1 MKRLTIAALIAAQ
14 LSLTAQPAFA
24 ADLGDEKGMNVAS
37 RHGAFAGARL
47 RVPLD
52 GASGSKTRASLAV
65 APIVQGRRAD
75 GSIRTRFGE
84 GMELRLSGEAKPQLA
99 LAGRPLSQIVEG
111 RSGPDGRK
119 AGISTIGWVAIGV
132 GVAALTVFVLF
143 ESCKNGDIC
152 GSEDDN

>member
-1 MKRLTIAALIAAQ
+1 MKILTIAALVAAQ
-14 LSLTAQPAFA
+14 LGLTAQPVFA
-24 ADLGDEKGMNVAS
+24 ADLGDERGTVSA
-37 RHGAFAGARL
+37 RQGAFAGARL
-47 RVPLD
+47 RIPLD
-52 GASGSKTRASLAV
+52 GTKARKAQAGLTV

-99 LAGRPLSQIVEG
+99 LGGRPLSQIVEG

-152 GSEDDN
+152 GSEDDD

>member
-1 MKRLTIAALIAAQ
+1 MKSLTMAALVAAQ
-14 LSLTAQPAFA
+14 LSFAAQPAFA
-24 ADLGDEKGMNVAS
+24 ADLGDERGAVAT
-37 RHGAFAGARL
+37 RQGAFAGARL

-52 GASGSKTRASLAV
+52 GTNARKARASLAV

-75 GSIRTRFGE
+75 GSMRTRFGE
-84 GMELRLSGEAKPQLA
+84 GMELRLSGETRPQLA
-99 LAGRPLSQIVEG
+99 LAGRPLSQIAEG

-132 GVAALTVFVLF
+132 GVAAITVFALF

-152 GSEDDN
+152 GSDNDG

>member
-1 MKRLTIAALIAAQ
+1 MKSLTMAALVAAQ
-14 LSLTAQPAFA
+14 LSFAAQPAFA
-24 ADLGDEKGMNVAS
+24 ADLGDERGTVSA
-37 RHGAFAGARL
+37 RQGAFAGARL
-47 RVPLD
+47 RIPLD
-52 GASGSKTRASLAV
+52 GAKARKAQAGLTV

-84 GMELRLSGEAKPQLA
+84 GMELRLSGDAKPQLA